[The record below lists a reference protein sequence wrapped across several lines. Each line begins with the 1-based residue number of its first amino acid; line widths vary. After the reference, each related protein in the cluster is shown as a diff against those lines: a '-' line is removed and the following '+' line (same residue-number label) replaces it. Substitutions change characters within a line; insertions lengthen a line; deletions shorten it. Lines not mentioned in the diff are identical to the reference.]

1 VRRLESDIW
10 SEYESTPTHQTLTAI
25 KNGGLVLGAYLE
37 EELIGFQYSF
47 PGYNGEKAYLCSHIL
62 GVHPVFQKLGIGEKL
77 KLEEKE
83 ESLKKGYDLVT
94 WTYDP
99 LETVNGNLN
108 LHKLGGRCSSYV
120 ENCYGEMKDD
130 LNQGMPSDR
139 FAVEWWIKEEP
150 AARPSKYEIEGSLLI
165 NTDRYDNGDLVPAE
179 IELKKDSA
187 DGYLFVPVPSNFQ
200 TLKKNSSELALSWRM
215 STRKVFAHYFT
226 KGWEAIDLF
235 RNKSESD
242 LCYYVLKK

>member
-1 VRRLESDIW
+1 
-10 SEYESTPTHQTLTAI
+10 
-25 KNGGLVLGAYLE
+25 
-37 EELIGFQYSF
+37 
-47 PGYNGEKAYLCSHIL
+47 
-62 GVHPVFQKLGIGEKL
+62 
-77 KLEEKE
+77 
-83 ESLKKGYDLVT
+83 
-94 WTYDP
+94 
-99 LETVNGNLN
+99 
-108 LHKLGGRCSSYV
+108 
-120 ENCYGEMKDD
+120 MKDD